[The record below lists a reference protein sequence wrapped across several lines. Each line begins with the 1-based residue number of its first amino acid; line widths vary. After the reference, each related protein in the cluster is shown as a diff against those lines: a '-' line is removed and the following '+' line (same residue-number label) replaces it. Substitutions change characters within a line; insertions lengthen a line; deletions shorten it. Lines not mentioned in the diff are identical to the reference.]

1 MTFDI
6 DRDRRL
12 DAMGINDETRRLLQ
26 ELSAIVAPGLEQ
38 AVEAG
43 YRQILRYPDA
53 AQAYQGMNLEDAKR
67 AQRDHWLNDMF
78 PATFTTEQLAGGV
91 KIFQNRERQGLELR
105 WFFTFYSTYLAG
117 LIDMA
122 APAYRK
128 RPERFGQVVS
138 ALVRL
143 FLFELELASASY
155 IDSAHTA
162 THQALAGYAETF
174 KGDVERVVSQLAAAA
189 SQMTGTAQAM
199 ARNARQTSSEAEN
212 VSEASHSATATVQT
226 IAAASEEL
234 AASINEIGRQVEQSS
249 RISQAATDE
258 ANQTHDIVRG
268 LADCSARIGEVVDLI
283 ASIASQT
290 NLLALNATI
299 EAARAG
305 DAGKGFA
312 VVAGEVK
319 NLANQTAR
327 ATGDISTQIG
337 AVQAATQKAVAA
349 IGGIVGRIGEL
360 GGITQGIS
368 AAVQQQAAATG
379 EIAHNIQ
386 IATVSTEQVSSTIG
400 AVAGAAAETGAA
412 AEQVLAS
419 AQSLSREA
427 HDLQDSVRG
436 FLEKLLRTA

>member
-1 MTFDI
+1 MTFEI

-12 DAMGINDETRRLLQ
+12 EAMGITNDTRRLLQ
-26 ELSAIVAPGLEQ
+26 EVSDIVAPGIEQ

-43 YRQILRYPDA
+43 YRQMLRYPDA
-53 AQAYQGMNLEDAKR
+53 AAAYQGMNMEEARR
-67 AQRDHWLNDMF
+67 AQRDHWLKDMF
-78 PATFTTEQLAGGV
+78 PASFTTEQLAGGV
-91 KIFQNRERQGLELR
+91 KIFQSRERQGLDLR
-105 WFFTFYSTYLAG
+105 WFFTFYCTYLAE
-117 LIDMA
+117 LIDYA

-128 RPERFGQVVS
+128 KPERFGQAVS

-155 IDSAHTA
+155 MDSAHTA

-174 KGDVERVVSQLAAAA
+174 KSDVERVVAQLAAAA
-189 SQMTGTAQAM
+189 GQMTGTAQAM
-199 ARNARQTSSEAEN
+199 ARNARQTSSEADN
-212 VSEASHSATATVQT
+212 VAEASHSATATVQT

-249 RISQAATDE
+249 RISQIATDE
-258 ANQTHDIVRG
+258 ANQTNDIMRG
-268 LADCSARIGEVVDLI
+268 LAECSARIGEVVDLI

-305 DAGKGFA
+305 EAGKGFA

-319 NLANQTAR
+319 HLANQTAK

-360 GGITQGIS
+360 GGITQGIA

-386 IATVSTEQVSSTIG
+386 MATISTETVSSNIG

-412 AEQVLAS
+412 ADQVLAS

-427 HDLQDSVRG
+427 HDLQDSVRA